1 MAKRKNI
8 SPARAR
14 DKPTER
20 RDASNGAINWFLTKD
35 ARETLCVPGYTRLSD
50 CPEVRMAANW
60 IADRVSSMTIKYM
73 ENTEKGDMRIRDEL
87 ARMVDITPN
96 EYQTR
101 KTFVSFII
109 RTLLLEGDGNAVV
122 IPHTHNGYLEAM
134 EPVPASRVSFVDEP
148 KGGYSIYVNGVRF
161 SPDEVLHCVFN
172 PSPDRP
178 YIGEGVRLSLRD
190 VTATLRQASATR
202 KGFMADKWKPSVV
215 IRVAD
220 FPDMSPE
227 GRKKILEEFI
237 EPTESGEP
245 WIVPTD
251 VMNIETI
258 KPLSLTDLAINDSI
272 ELDRKSVAAI
282 FGVPLYA
289 VGAGNFSKEE
299 YNNALRTTGMHFAQ
313 IIQQEFT
320 RKILYSPN
328 RYFKLSAR
336 SLYAYD
342 IKELASIGDN
352 LASHGLMTGN
362 EVRDWIDLSP
372 MDGLDELKALENYIP
387 LELIGAQKKLK
398 GGETD
403 DE

>member
-1 MAKRKNI
+1 
-8 SPARAR
+8 
-14 DKPTER
+14 
-20 RDASNGAINWFLTKD
+20 
-35 ARETLCVPGYTRLSD
+35 
-50 CPEVRMAANW
+50 
-60 IADRVSSMTIKYM
+60 
-73 ENTEKGDMRIRDEL
+73 
-87 ARMVDITPN
+87 
-96 EYQTR
+96 
-101 KTFVSFII
+101 
-109 RTLLLEGDGNAVV
+109 
-122 IPHTHNGYLEAM
+122 
-134 EPVPASRVSFVDEP
+134 
-148 KGGYSIYVNGVRF
+148 
-161 SPDEVLHCVFN
+161 
-172 PSPDRP
+172 
-178 YIGEGVRLSLRD
+178 
-190 VTATLRQASATR
+190 
-202 KGFMADKWKPSVV
+202 MADKWKPSVV

-258 KPLSLTDLAINDSI
+258 KPLSLNDLAINDSI